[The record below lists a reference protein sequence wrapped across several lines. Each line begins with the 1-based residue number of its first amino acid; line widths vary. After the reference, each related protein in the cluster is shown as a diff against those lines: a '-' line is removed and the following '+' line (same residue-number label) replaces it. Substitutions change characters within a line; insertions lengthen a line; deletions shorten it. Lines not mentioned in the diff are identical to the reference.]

1 MSEGN
6 NRTDDPFVDPSP
18 YEDES
23 LVEATLFL
31 ARNAS
36 LTLGADALM
45 VLGTATGHGP
55 CSLMIPARLTD
66 MQTKALPSVM
76 YRIVADFFQAVCRS
90 VLMNALPYAQFLTRI
105 CRIANNAL
113 YSLL

>member
-55 CSLMIPARLTD
+55 RSLIITKRLID
-66 MQTKALPSVM
+66 MQMKVLLSVM
-76 YRIVADFFQAVCRS
+76 YRIVVDSFQAVCRS
-90 VLMNALPYAQFLTRI
+90 VLINALPHAQFLTRT